1 VSSFIICKFPKLLLA
16 LLFVVWPAVL
26 HAQTTAFTYQGKLAD
41 AGNPANGNF
50 DLQFKLFD
58 TVTVGTGTQQGA
70 TLVRNPVA
78 VSAGVFTVALDFG
91 ANVFSGGARFLEI
104 GVRPAGS
111 GNAYTVLAPR
121 QPINPTPYAMHSTE
135 ADGLSA
141 ACANCVTSDQIQG
154 LEGAKVTGEIPPT
167 AVPTGSE
174 NYIQNATVARGNGK
188 TDGQPAA
195 SFDIGGNGNLGGN
208 LTVAGQTGLG
218 TTTPGPGLTLDV
230 VGNAQMTGPNGMINF
245 GTPNT
250 ETGMTIITQQMR
262 ADLRLNNGALKL
274 VAGQAGF
281 VPPGINGIAIDA
293 AGNVGVGTETPG
305 EGIKLDVTGL
315 TRMNMPLAAIQFGTP
330 NTEFAGMTFSGNAG
344 RADLRWNGT
353 LKLVNGPGGI
363 PSPLNGIAITTA
375 GNVGIGTEFPSAK
388 LQVAGT
394 AKVGVVEITGGLD
407 LAEHFEVEEGA
418 KPGLLVAID
427 GAVTGRLRLARGAY
441 NRRVAG
447 IISGANNLAAGMVL
461 TKPAGTV
468 NSLPV
473 ALSGRVWVYCDAT
486 RGPIKPGDLLTTSN
500 TPGHA
505 MKVRDY
511 RKAQG
516 AVVGKAMTGLK
527 AGKGLVLVLVTLQ

>member
-1 VSSFIICKFPKLLLA
+1 MKIRFFALLLW
-16 LLFVVWPAVL
+16 LFVGA
-26 HAQTTAFTYQGKLAD
+26 HAALAQTAFTYQGRLTD
-41 AGNPANGNF
+41 AGNPANGSY
-50 DLQFKLFD
+50 DLQLRLFD
-58 TVTVGTGTQQGA
+58 ALSGGTQQGA
-70 TLVRNPVA
+70 SVALENVA
-78 VSAGVFTVALDFG
+78 VANGIFTVQLDFG
-91 ANVFSGGARFLEI
+91 AAAFPGAARWLEI
-104 GVRPAGS
+104 GVRPGTSTGAF
-111 GNAYTVLAPR
+111 TTLTPR
-121 QPINPTPYAMHSTE
+121 QPITPTPYAMHST
-135 ADGLSA
+135 ASDGLSA
-141 ACANCVTSDQIQG
+141 ACVNCVTSGQIQTVD
-154 LEGAKVTGEIPPT
+154 GAQVTGAIPIES
-167 AVPTGSE
+167 VPTGSE
-174 NYIQNATVARGNGK
+174 NYIQNAAVPRGNGK
-188 TDGQPAA
+188 TGGQPAA
-195 SFDIGGNGNLGGN
+195 SFDIGGNGNIGGN
-208 LTVAGQTGLG
+208 LTVVGQTGLG
-218 TTTPGPGLTLDV
+218 TTMPGAGLTLDV
-230 VGNAQMTGPNGMINF
+230 VGNARMTEPNGVINF

-250 ETGMTIITQQMR
+250 ETGMTIITPQVR
-262 ADLRLNNGALKL
+262 ADFRVNNSALKL

-305 EGIKLDVTGL
+305 AGIKLDITGI
-315 TRMNMPLAAIQFGTP
+315 TRMNMPNAAIQFGTP

-418 KPGLLVAID
+418 QPGLLVAID
-427 GAVTGRLRLARGAY
+427 GAVAGKLTLARGAY

-461 TKPAGTV
+461 TKPAGAV

-486 RGPIKPGDLLTTSN
+486 RGPIKPGDLLTTSH

-527 AGKGLVLVLVTLQ
+527 TGKGLVLVLVTLQ